1 MAAKDI
7 VFSQNARRQVAR
19 GLNAL
24 ADTVKVTLGPRGRN
38 VIVERPWGA
47 PLVTKDG
54 VTVAKEIDLLN
65 KFHNMGAQ
73 IVKEVA
79 EKTATVAGDGTTTA
93 TLLAQFIYNEGCRL
107 VEARHNPTDLKR
119 GIEAAVAKVVD
130 ALKALS
136 KPTKNQE
143 EIRQVGTISANGDDK
158 IGAMLAEAMEKVG
171 KEGVITIEENRTTDT
186 VLDVVPK
193 DDKGLINVQMKD
205 ALEKV
210 AFLPFGKLIDEWR
223 WGVYSGRIKPENY
236 NRAWWELRRK
246 YQGVA
251 PPVER
256 TEEDFDP
263 GAKYHIPANVP
274 YTRYFL
280 ARLLQFQFHR
290 ALCRLAGHEGP
301 LHQCSIFGSKEAGK
315 RFQAMLAL
323 GASKPWPDALEV
335 LTGERKID
343 ATALL
348 DYFTPLRAWLKTQN
362 QGQKCGW

>member
-1 MAAKDI
+1 
-7 VFSQNARRQVAR
+7 
-19 GLNAL
+19 
-24 ADTVKVTLGPRGRN
+24 
-38 VIVERPWGA
+38 
-47 PLVTKDG
+47 
-54 VTVAKEIDLLN
+54 
-65 KFHNMGAQ
+65 
-73 IVKEVA
+73 
-79 EKTATVAGDGTTTA
+79 
-93 TLLAQFIYNEGCRL
+93 
-107 VEARHNPTDLKR
+107 
-119 GIEAAVAKVVD
+119 
-130 ALKALS
+130 
-136 KPTKNQE
+136 
-143 EIRQVGTISANGDDK
+143 
-158 IGAMLAEAMEKVG
+158 
-171 KEGVITIEENRTTDT
+171 
-186 VLDVVPK
+186 VVPK

>member
-1 MAAKDI
+1 
-7 VFSQNARRQVAR
+7 
-19 GLNAL
+19 
-24 ADTVKVTLGPRGRN
+24 
-38 VIVERPWGA
+38 
-47 PLVTKDG
+47 
-54 VTVAKEIDLLN
+54 
-65 KFHNMGAQ
+65 
-73 IVKEVA
+73 
-79 EKTATVAGDGTTTA
+79 
-93 TLLAQFIYNEGCRL
+93 
-107 VEARHNPTDLKR
+107 
-119 GIEAAVAKVVD
+119 
-130 ALKALS
+130 
-136 KPTKNQE
+136 
-143 EIRQVGTISANGDDK
+143 
-158 IGAMLAEAMEKVG
+158 
-171 KEGVITIEENRTTDT
+171 
-186 VLDVVPK
+186 
-193 DDKGLINVQMKD
+193 
-205 ALEKV
+205 V

-223 WGVYSGRIKPENY
+223 WGVYSGRIKPDNY